1 MSSLWFNAT
10 VHALN
15 MSGNF
20 SNATFSPPD
29 KACDILDNSV
39 SVKIVL
45 ILVYSTIMLSSLVG
59 NALILVILHQRKELR
74 KTTNFFIVNMAVSD
88 FVYPISVIPLR
99 LAKISSSST
108 RWPLGSTTG
117 FFCKVIKFLFSTSY
131 AVSAGS
137 LVCIAVDRFVAVVF
151 PMKAHLV
158 SSRFRS
164 VVIVAIW
171 IWAGMTNALDLY
183 VYGLVEL
190 RNGETAC
197 THFNN
202 LIFSFKIY
210 KIVRIGLFIIGPLII
225 ITILYCVIAVTLKK
239 QDRSLRGTSVHQK
252 DQRKQQAIK
261 MTVCVI
267 ASFYVCIFPSALLNA
282 LNENQMSCSIFKMLR
297 FSSDAM
303 LYLSSSMNP
312 IICII
317 FVQSFRQGFKEII
330 MCWRKCF
337 TTRRNLESRQSEE
350 ITLRD
355 MRIIP
360 GIGENLSSNEQ
371 ELTDKCSRI
380 V

>member
-1 MSSLWFNAT
+1 MLAKMSSFWFNAT

-15 MSGNF
+15 IFGNF
-20 SNATFSPPD
+20 SNATFSPHD
-29 KACDILDNSV
+29 KACDILDNSL
-39 SVKIVL
+39 SVKIML
-45 ILVYSTIMLSSLVG
+45 ILVFSTIMLSSLVG

-88 FVYPISVIPLR
+88 FVYTLSVIPLR

-108 RWPLGSTTG
+108 RWPFGSTTG
-117 FFCKVIKFLFSTSY
+117 FFCKAIKFLVSTSY
-131 AVSAGS
+131 AVSAWS

-158 SSRFRS
+158 TSRFRNI
-164 VVIVAIW
+164 VIAAIW
-171 IWAGMTNALDLY
+171 IWAGMTNALDLFA
-183 VYGLVEL
+183 YGLVEL
-190 RNGETAC
+190 RNGGTAC
-197 THFNN
+197 TYLNN
-202 LIFSFKIY
+202 LIFSLHIY
-210 KIVRIGLFIIGPLII
+210 KTVRIGLFIIGPLII
-225 ITILYCVIAVTLKK
+225 ITILYCVIAVTLRT

-261 MTVCVI
+261 MTLCVI
-267 ASFYVCIFPSALLNA
+267 AAFYICIFPSALLNA
-282 LNENQMSCSIFKMLR
+282 LNENGISCFVFKMLR

-337 TTRRNLESRQSEE
+337 TTRRNLETSESEE

-360 GIGENLSSNEQ
+360 GIGENLSFNQ
-371 ELTDKCSRI
+371 
-380 V
+380 